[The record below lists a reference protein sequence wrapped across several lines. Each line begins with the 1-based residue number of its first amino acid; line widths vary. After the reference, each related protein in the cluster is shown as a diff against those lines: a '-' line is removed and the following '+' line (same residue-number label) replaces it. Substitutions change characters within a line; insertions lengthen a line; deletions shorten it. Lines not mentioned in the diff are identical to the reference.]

1 MSAFGDLEGCHQKEG
16 KVGQELSHGHVD
28 LNKGTHGAEITF
40 SSTNVDN
47 KFIATLAK
55 GVHLRA
61 LNLDPEAA

>member
-1 MSAFGDLEGCHQKEG
+1 M
-16 KVGQELSHGHVD
+16 
-28 LNKGTHGAEITF
+28 LNKGAHGAEITF

-61 LNLDPEAA
+61 LNVDPGAA